1 MSAHLTSIR
10 AASRYPEQAK
20 SMIYCRLSEGRK
32 LSEIKPDGGHDF
44 LALTADIVSA
54 HVAHNSVGIN
64 DLPVLIG
71 SVHAALAGL
80 GSPAAEKPVELKP
93 AVPVKSSIKP
103 DYIVCLED
111 GVKLKML
118 KRHLM
123 THHGLTPEAYR
134 ARWNLPANY
143 PMVSP
148 NYSAARSALAVS
160 IGLGRK
166 KPSDS
171 PVETADSS
179 STARL
184 KTPGAPPV
192 KRPAPRSP
200 GRRKLGIFTKD
211 D

>member
-1 MSAHLTSIR
+1 MS
-10 AASRYPEQAK
+10 Q
-20 SMIYCRLSEGRK
+20 SE
-32 LSEIKPDGGHDF
+32 SDGLDDL
-44 LALTADIVSA
+44 LALTADIVAA

-80 GSPAAEKPVELKP
+80 GSPASEEPVELKP

-103 DYIVCLED
+103 NYLVCLED

-123 THHGLTPEAYR
+123 TYHGLTPEAYR
-134 ARWNLPANY
+134 TRWNLPANY

-148 NYSAARSALAVS
+148 NYSATRSTLALS
-160 IGLGRK
+160 SGLGRK

-171 PVETADSS
+171 PIETAVSS
-179 STARL
+179 STAQL
-184 KTPGAPPV
+184 KTPGAPSAN
-192 KRPAPRSP
+192 KPAPRS

>member
-1 MSAHLTSIR
+1 M
-10 AASRYPEQAK
+10 
-20 SMIYCRLSEGRK
+20 
-32 LSEIKPDGGHDF
+32 SEIKPDGGH
-44 LALTADIVSA
+44 ALLTLTTEIVSA
-54 HVAHNSVGIN
+54 HVMNNSVGIN
-64 DLPVLIG
+64 DLPGLIG
-71 SVHAALAGL
+71 SVHAALVGL
-80 GSPAAEKPVELKP
+80 GSPAEQALELKP

-123 THHGLTPEAYR
+123 THHGLTPKAYL

-148 NYSAARSALAVS
+148 NYSATRSTLAVS

-166 KPSDS
+166 KASDR
-171 PVETADSS
+171 PVETAVSS
-179 STARL
+179 PTARL
-184 KTPGAPPV
+184 KAPGVAPAN
-192 KRPAPRSP
+192 KPASRSP

>member
-1 MSAHLTSIR
+1 M
-10 AASRYPEQAK
+10 
-20 SMIYCRLSEGRK
+20 
-32 LSEIKPDGGHDF
+32 SEIKPDGGHDF
-44 LALTADIVSA
+44 LELTADIVSA

-71 SVHAALAGL
+71 SVHAALAEL
-80 GSPAAEKPVELKP
+80 GSSAAEEPVELKP

-123 THHGLTPEAYR
+123 THHGLIPEAYR

-148 NYSAARSALAVS
+148 NYSAARSTLAVS

-166 KPSDS
+166 KTSDNS
-171 PVETADSS
+171 AQTTDSS
-179 STARL
+179 PTARP
-184 KTPGAPPV
+184 KAPGRPPV
-192 KRPAPRSP
+192 NRPAPRSP
-200 GRRKLGIFTKD
+200 GRRKLGISTKD